1 MNDWLIQQG
10 IGNPQTGLM
19 LGLLLGLLLAVVSA
33 WIASKRGGQ
42 AEAGR
47 LQPELE
53 DRESRLEQAAK
64 ALAEAEQESAVLQ
77 SRAADREQHYR
88 EQILKLEAAEKRLSE
103 NFERLAGKIFEDR
116 SEKLSELNTKQLDT
130 LLKPLGEK
138 LTEFRTTVEN
148 ANKQETSQHEV
159 MKEKIADLEKL
170 NQRLHQDATNLSRAL
185 TTNVKA
191 QGNWG
196 ELQLERLLE
205 LSGLQKGVGFSTQY
219 SVTTGGGQRIQPDL
233 VLHLPEGKSIVLDSK
248 VSLVAWTRYMSVEGG
263 GSENTGENT
272 SDNGD
277 EARAVALKEHVQSL
291 RQHVKSLGEKRY
303 AEIPELNSL
312 DFVLM
317 FVPIEAALIGALQ
330 ADPELAEFGLRNKVA
345 LLSPTNFL
353 ATMRT
358 VASLWSVHKQNANA
372 REIARRAGLL
382 YDKFAGFVENLQGV
396 GERLRQAQQS
406 YDDAFSQLST
416 GAGNLLRQTDMLRGL
431 GARNTRELEQK
442 LREQASQ
449 ENPVLEVVPA
459 SAPLKEKVVK
469 EKVAKERVVKE
480 GMEEEGKAGAGED

>member
-1 MNDWLIQQG
+1 MNEWLIQQG
-10 IGNPQTGLM
+10 IGNPRMGLM

-33 WIASKRGGQ
+33 WIASRRGGR
-42 AEAGR
+42 AELGR
-47 LQPELE
+47 LQPEL
-53 DRESRLEQAAK
+53 DALDARLEQAAQ
-64 ALAEAEQESAVLQ
+64 ALADSKQENAVLQ
-77 SRAADREQHYR
+77 SRAADREQHYQ

-138 LTEFRTTVEN
+138 LTEFRNTVEK
-148 ANKQETSQHEV
+148 ANKQETAQHEV
-159 MKEKIADLEKL
+159 MKEKIGDLEKL
-170 NQRLHQDATNLSRAL
+170 NDRLHQDATNLSRAL

-191 QGNWG
+191 QGSWG

-205 LSGLQKGVGFSTQY
+205 LAGLQKGVGFSTQY
-219 SVTTGGGQRIQPDL
+219 SVTTEGGQRIQPDL

-248 VSLVAWTRYMSVEGG
+248 VSLVAWTRYMSNENNA
-263 GSENTGENT
+263 SED
-272 SDNGD
+272 SD
-277 EARAVALKEHVQSL
+277 EARAVALKEHIQSL

-358 VASLWSVHKQNANA
+358 VASVWSVHKQNANA
-372 REIARRAGLL
+372 QEIARRAGLG
-382 YDKFAGFVENLQGV
+382 D
-396 GERLRQAQQS
+396 RLRQAQQS
-406 YDDAFSQLST
+406 YDDAFGQLST
-416 GAGNLLRQTDMLRGL
+416 GSGNLLRQTDMLREL
-431 GARNTRELEQK
+431 GARNTRQLDQK
-442 LREQASQ
+442 LVEQAKEESPGLKIVQ
-449 ENPVLEVVPA
+449 GEA
-459 SAPLKEKVVK
+459 GQGGAFQKGTDKAP
-469 EKVAKERVVKE
+469 AKETDNTTK
-480 GMEEEGKAGAGED
+480 